1 MEQNP
6 ASQHARNTYAGRGGL
21 ATCFFVAAQTQ
32 NFSYLLIMK
41 MKTVIRIVVGLLVVC
56 IFILITISCTN
67 DKFLTSSDE
76 IEFPKQLTS
85 SGKDFISYYSPN
97 GEYIAFL
104 STRNTYNP
112 NVAEIIFEL
121 WLMKSDGSN
130 QHPIILTNDLHEKWI
145 TVNNVSWFNDSNN
158 MLAQIRTPKGNEIWR
173 VTLDGN
179 KTKLSSTDDCAE
191 QPKYSP
197 DGLKIAFLIQG
208 PNPPQ
213 GSPVYKLYISNIDFS
228 EPVLV
233 DKGLIQN
240 FEWKSDSNELIYSL
254 YDRPNENYELW
265 KYSISKMAKLQF
277 SNTSVSEEH
286 SSYSSDGK
294 YIAYSVQNTVYVTPS
309 DTFRPKKVLDN
320 ARMPK
325 WMPKQNFLLIVSE
338 QTLDNK
344 SFWTESWIVNIE
356 GNVVKKIA
364 KGKPITVNFSSDG
377 KYFGYSVDGNLW
389 VDQLFKLDSNY

>member
-1 MEQNP
+1 MKIKIII
-6 ASQHARNTYAGRGGL
+6 R
-21 ATCFFVAAQTQ
+21 FV
-32 NFSYLLIMK
+32 
-41 MKTVIRIVVGLLVVC
+41 VCLLVVC
-56 IFILITISCTN
+56 IFILIAISCTN
-67 DKFLTSSDE
+67 DKLLTSSDE
-76 IEFPKQLTS
+76 MAFPKQLTS
-85 SGKDFISYYSPN
+85 SGKDFISHYSPN

-104 STRNTYNP
+104 SARNTYNP

-121 WLMKSDGSN
+121 WLMKNDGSN
-130 QHPIILTNDLHEKWI
+130 QHSIIPIDNDNLYERSVNI
-145 TVNNVSWFNDSNN
+145 NNVSWFKDSNN
-158 MLAQIRTPKGNEIWR
+158 MLVQIRTHMGNEIWR

-197 DGLKIAFLIQG
+197 DGLKTAFLIQG

-228 EPVLV
+228 KPVLV

-240 FEWKSDSNELIYSL
+240 FEWKSDSNELIYSF
-254 YDRPNENYELW
+254 YDRSNENYELW
-265 KYSISKMAKLQF
+265 KYSIRKMAKLQF

-320 ARMPK
+320 ARIPK

-344 SFWTESWIVNIE
+344 SFWTESWIVDIKGNII
-356 GNVVKKIA
+356 KKIA
-364 KGKPITVNFSSDG
+364 KGKPTSVNFSSNG
-377 KYFGYSVDGNLW
+377 KYFVYSLDGNLW

>member
-1 MEQNP
+1 
-6 ASQHARNTYAGRGGL
+6 
-21 ATCFFVAAQTQ
+21 
-32 NFSYLLIMK
+32 

-56 IFILITISCTN
+56 IFILIIISCTN

-112 NVAEIIFEL
+112 NVAEVIFEL

-145 TVNNVSWFNDSNN
+145 TVNNVSWFKDSND
-158 MLAQIRTPKGNEIWR
+158 MLVQIRTPMGNEIWR
-173 VTLDGN
+173 VALDGN
-179 KTKLSSTDDCAE
+179 KTKLSSTKDCAE

-208 PNPPQ
+208 PNPKQ
-213 GSPVYKLYISNIDFS
+213 GPPVYKLYISNIDFS

-233 DKGLIQN
+233 EKGLIQN

-254 YDRPNENYELW
+254 YDQPNENYELW
-265 KYSISKMAKLQF
+265 KYSINEMAKWQF
-277 SNTSVSEEH
+277 SNTSVSEEYP
-286 SSYSSDGK
+286 SYSSDGK
-294 YIAYSVQNTVYVTPS
+294 YIAYLVQKTAYITPS
-309 DTFRPKKVLDN
+309 DAFQPKKVLDN
-320 ARMPK
+320 TCIPK
-325 WMPKQNFLLIVSE
+325 WIPKRNLLLILSE

-344 SFWTESWIVNIE
+344 SFWAESWIVDIKGNII
-356 GNVVKKIA
+356 KKIA
-364 KGKPITVNFSSDG
+364 EGKSTSVNFSSDG
-377 KYFGYSVDGNLW
+377 NDFVYLLNGNLW
-389 VDQLFKLDSNY
+389 IDKL